1 LKKNSTSI
9 NLNKSKALKLIILF
23 GIISLLGDIIYEG
36 ARSVNGPYLEI
47 LGANAA
53 IIGFVAGVGEFL
65 GYGIRL
71 FSGYF
76 SDKTKAYW
84 FFVIVGY
91 GLLFTVPLLAL
102 AGVWQ
107 LAALFI
113 ISERIGKAL
122 RNPAKDT
129 ILSQATKQVG
139 TGMGFAIIEV
149 FDQIG
154 AVIGPLI
161 FSVFF
166 FLVGASGKAFSDY
179 QIGYSFLWVPFILL
193 MIVVVVA
200 YLLVKKPQELEPSMV
215 TKKEHEQFS
224 RVFWLYTLFS
234 FVTTFGFVNFALI
247 GYHLKVHNILSDAHI
262 PLLYAIAMG
271 IDAVMALVIGKT
283 YDTLKKKR
291 KNDNAGLFAL
301 LIIPLLSMFIPLL
314 AFSMNYEFII
324 ISMVLWGMVMGAH
337 ETIMKSA
344 IADITP
350 LKKRGTGYGIFSTSY
365 GLAIFGGSVMV
376 GLLYDF
382 SLPLLFVITIAVEII
397 AILFFYIMWKNS
409 IHG

>member
-1 LKKNSTSI
+1 M
-9 NLNKSKALKLIILF
+9 
-23 GIISLLGDIIYEG
+23 IYEG

-71 FSGYF
+71 VSGYF

-84 FFVIVGY
+84 FFIIIGY

-139 TGMGFAIIEV
+139 IGMGFAIVEV

-154 AVIGPLI
+154 AIIGPLI

-166 FLVGASGKAFSDY
+166 FIVGVSGKALSDY
-179 QIGYSFLWVPFILL
+179 QMGYSFLWVPFILL
-193 MIVVVVA
+193 MIVAVIA
-200 YLLVKKPQELEPSMV
+200 YLLVKKPQELETSVV

-247 GYHLKVHNILSDAHI
+247 GYHLKVHNIISDAGI
-262 PLLYAIAMG
+262 PLLYAVAMG

-283 YDTLKKKR
+283 YDTLKNKK
-291 KNDNAGLFAL
+291 KNNNAGLFAL

-382 SLPLLFVITIAVEII
+382 SLPLLIVITIAVEII